1 MEGVEVGAGR
11 QQQQQEEGE
20 GKDTTARMDSLAQE
34 GQKQFDLMA
43 KEAQLPV
50 YGNCYLET
58 LQDLKQGCASLDDE
72 VQSRLALS
80 FTNCYLTR
88 FGWTVYPCA
97 SEYPLSSCMEN
108 LDSRAASVYA
118 SMLTN
123 TLAMC
128 HFLQAQAW
136 HRSTSKAVHRLRE
149 TSESVTSQLA
159 EAVESAA
166 SLRQEMD
173 AQILESRNALKTA
186 FSEFRE
192 STAEQ
197 RGLIVDVFDRVAQ
210 LQNLI
215 MGEFSWFCS
224 IVFYVVSVVM
234 MMLVTCS
241 SRTQGARLPALA
253 TLTVSLMF
261 ERFVVNFILTYHDD
275 SFDLQETIQF
285 GVWVVRRLAV
295 TVCCLL
301 LLHTAIFFSDPLLVA
316 TTKLDELTKAAR
328 EMRTLILGDTDS
340 GVSTEMNE
348 SFSSNSSDNVND
360 CSGMEECLESLPT
373 ELILPTPKEGCG
385 RYCLRTRPSQP
396 RPSNPILEVENTEM
410 FASTVRHLEALSRRK
425 SLTLRTSLIQG
436 DSGGNNSD
444 NEQSIEQH
452 VH

>member
-1 MEGVEVGAGR
+1 MEGVEVGPVG
-11 QQQQQEEGE
+11 QQEEKEE
-20 GKDTTARMDSLAQE
+20 GKDTTAPMDSLAQE

-43 KEAQLPV
+43 KEAHMPV

-173 AQILESRNALKTA
+173 AQILESRKALKTA

-253 TLTVSLMF
+253 TLTFSLMF
-261 ERFVVNFILTYHDD
+261 ERFVVNFILTYHD
-275 SFDLQETIQF
+275 SFDLQETIQC

-301 LLHTAIFFSDPLLVA
+301 LLHTAIFFSDPLLAA
-316 TTKLDELTKAAR
+316 TTKLDELTTAAR

-348 SFSSNSSDNVND
+348 SFSSNNSDNIIE
-360 CSGMEECLESLPT
+360 CSGVEESLESLPT
-373 ELILPTPKEGCG
+373 DLILPTPKEGCG
-385 RYCLRTRPSQP
+385 RYCLRPRPSQP

-436 DSGGNNSD
+436 DSGGNNCD
-444 NEQSIEQH
+444 DEQSMEQH